1 VVRIRYRQIRDLS
14 PFNNPRKAV
23 TPGSLKVLMVVE
35 AGILAF
41 LSYWVLSEYTYN
53 VYFRL
58 YADQIFLSHVT
69 TYTAILGIGIGL
81 TGSAVAAMFYKNLQ
95 HARIQLE
102 TVAVPKIRGAVE
114 KVLSNI
120 PVTDSHVAS
129 SIATDQNPVVK
140 ETSLESQQV
149 TAIVPMEKLEETE
162 KQTG

>member
-1 VVRIRYRQIRDLS
+1 ML
-14 PFNNPRKAV
+14 
-23 TPGSLKVLMVVE
+23 VE
-35 AGILAF
+35 AGIIGF

-69 TYTAILGIGIGL
+69 TYTAILGLGIGL

-95 HARIQLE
+95 NAKTRLE
-102 TVAVPKIRGAVE
+102 TIAVPKIRGAVE

-120 PVTDSHVAS
+120 PATDSHVAS
-129 SIATDQNPVVK
+129 NITTDQTALMP

-149 TAIVPMEKLEETE
+149 TTIVPTKNLEESE
-162 KQTG
+162 KQSN